1 MEDNNLLNGN
11 ENIENGI
18 ESAAESGIENNI
30 ENDVEIGVE
39 TAAESQSSD
48 ALNEELEQIAETFR
62 KELKKAQS
70 DLTSDE
76 NAVEDGCENA
86 DSTEGDA
93 DENGGGDDCTEN
105 GEISEEDLCVRCG
118 KAPRDKEYGENY
130 EYCGECR
137 EKMRHIRIS
146 FADVLVAVLLI
157 ATAVLSVLAFSKD
170 FAGYYSVYKAKTYKN
185 ENMLDSAINS
195 YDEAI
200 SYFENKNVNAKRL
213 YLESAEL
220 IFKTMPEG
228 TASMGEVS
236 DRIAKALEGGAYK
249 CPVFKNSLKL
259 RSESLT
265 LYGTMEQFYN
275 LVNSNEYANYSI
287 GNEEMY
293 NSVMKKIE
301 ALVGTQLSIKSIDGK
316 TEETVTV
323 NEGAVRFCQYMFAYT
338 SGKFD
343 EADTYLEKVAELE
356 PDYLWIYAYEMCSI
370 HIENGEYEKAE
381 TVAQA
386 ILDNNKEESDGYAVY
401 STVARLK
408 GDSKKAIEWADK
420 GLKFTPADAELLRV
434 KSMACVADGDI
445 ENAEKVIDEALQNN
459 AYGLLYF
466 TAIVIKNEAGDS
478 ETVNELLTALENGG
492 LSLTDKMNDYLSGK
506 ITAQQMFTEG
516 SGDVE

>member
-18 ESAAESGIENNI
+18 ENTVENDAENGI
-30 ENDVEIGVE
+30 ENDVENI
-39 TAAESQSSD
+39 AESQSSD

-62 KELKKAQS
+62 EELKKAQT
-70 DLTSDE
+70 DLPSEE

-86 DSTEGDA
+86 DSTDGSA
-93 DENGGGDDCTEN
+93 DENSDGDGCAEN
-105 GEISEEDLCVRCG
+105 GEIPEEDLCVRCG
-118 KAPRDKEYGENY
+118 KSPRNKEYGENY
-130 EYCGECR
+130 EYCEECR

-185 ENMLDSAINS
+185 ENMLDSAIGS

-200 SYFENKNVNAKRL
+200 SYFENQNVKAKRL

-228 TASMGEVS
+228 TASMGDVS

-249 CPVFKNSLKL
+249 CPVYKNSLKL

-265 LYGTMEQFYN
+265 LYGTMEQFYT
-275 LVNSNEYANYSI
+275 LVNSEEYANYSI

-301 ALVGTQLSIKSIDGK
+301 ALIGTKLSIKSIDGES
-316 TEETVTV
+316 EEEVTV

-343 EADTYLEKVAELE
+343 EADAYLEKVAELE
-356 PDYLWIYAYEMCSI
+356 PDYLWLYAYEVCSI

-386 ILDNNKEESDGYAVY
+386 ILDNNKEEADGYAVF

-434 KSMACVADGDI
+434 KSMAYVVDGDI

-466 TAIVIKNEAGDS
+466 TAVVIKNEAGDS
-478 ETVNELLTALENGG
+478 ETVNELLTVLENGG